1 MSLLQEYEKH
11 PLVSFE
17 QATQPLVHIVRGIKQ
32 MIEIVNQNT
41 NQSADHLS
49 SDESASI
56 RLYTLEWKKP
66 RTSFRFILNETLRV
80 HVREKLLPWFRYL
93 RLFIYALSK
102 LPSISS
108 HTVYRGLKMD
118 ETTVY
123 SKDEKFVW
131 WDFVS
136 CTSSIEFAKNSL
148 YENELSAI
156 FIIECHSAKDI
167 TQYSLNNNENEIIL
181 YPERQFQVI
190 SSFDYGNQLKLI
202 QLKEIRQDHPLNQIS
217 NTMPPIRRLEFIISQ
232 CQQKSTINLIGQG
245 LTGTD
250 MNIVVNQGII
260 DKQCQKL
267 LLSNNKIKSVGSSII
282 AKSLNKNTTLK
293 FLSLSYNSLSDEGVQ
308 SLTKILALNNSKL
321 ETLSLHKTGITDAGV
336 LHLRNMLKKNK
347 TLIWLHL
354 GRNKISDQ
362 GIHLLANV
370 LINHNDT
377 LRVLDLSYNKLI
389 TDSSVNSLVEIFQ
402 RNKSLETLWI
412 NNCNISEEGKKKLKQ
427 NDQSNQRFF
436 LLFVKDYVRPLPDTN
451 NPDD

>member
-1 MSLLQEYEKH
+1 
-11 PLVSFE
+11 
-17 QATQPLVHIVRGIKQ
+17 
-32 MIEIVNQNT
+32 
-41 NQSADHLS
+41 
-49 SDESASI
+49 
-56 RLYTLEWKKP
+56 
-66 RTSFRFILNETLRV
+66 
-80 HVREKLLPWFRYL
+80 
-93 RLFIYALSK
+93 
-102 LPSISS
+102 
-108 HTVYRGLKMD
+108 
-118 ETTVY
+118 
-123 SKDEKFVW
+123 
-131 WDFVS
+131 
-136 CTSSIEFAKNSL
+136 
-148 YENELSAI
+148 
-156 FIIECHSAKDI
+156 
-167 TQYSLNNNENEIIL
+167 
-181 YPERQFQVI
+181 
-190 SSFDYGNQLKLI
+190 
-202 QLKEIRQDHPLNQIS
+202 
-217 NTMPPIRRLEFIISQ
+217 
-232 CQQKSTINLIGQG
+232 
-245 LTGTD
+245 